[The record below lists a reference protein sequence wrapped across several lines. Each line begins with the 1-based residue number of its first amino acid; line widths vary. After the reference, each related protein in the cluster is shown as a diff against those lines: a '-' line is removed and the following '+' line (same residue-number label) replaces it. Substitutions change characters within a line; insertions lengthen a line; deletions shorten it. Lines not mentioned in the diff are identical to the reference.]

1 MGIFKLVK
9 DFVESEDFEL
19 FTFQSGYIQVKIDI
33 LKRVALY
40 VYLHSN
46 LVIFKSSQSAE
57 ALKYMANLHSN
68 LGIFKF

>member
-19 FTFQSGYIQVKIDI
+19 FTFQYGDIQMKIDI

-46 LVIFKSSQSAE
+46 LLIFK
-57 ALKYMANLHSN
+57 
-68 LGIFKF
+68 

>member
-46 LVIFKSSQSAE
+46 LVI
-57 ALKYMANLHSN
+57 LLHGYAIIIIYY
-68 LGIFKF
+68 LDY